1 MDGRQKVKNMDI
13 EETIEYIK
21 KINDLAN
28 KILEINCE
36 LIYKNIQTIIQ
47 LEKIKTG
54 NQTQQQDKTDNTTT
68 TDTQ

>member
-1 MDGRQKVKNMDI
+1 MDI